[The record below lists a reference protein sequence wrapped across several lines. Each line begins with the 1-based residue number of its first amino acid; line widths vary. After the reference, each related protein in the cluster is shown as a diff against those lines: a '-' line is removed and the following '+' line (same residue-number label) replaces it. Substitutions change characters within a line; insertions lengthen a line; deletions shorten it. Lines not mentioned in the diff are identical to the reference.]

1 MCAKQRDPTRREA
14 DPLCAFPCF
23 CSRGGRQQTKQVVA
37 DDGIPASKPNILT
50 GSSQYNASSFQKERV
65 VGGRAA
71 LAASKPALLAPL
83 SGSSVTLE
91 GYGSCCFKGAV
102 ADKYLKEQ
110 GYGASLLKDLS
121 WPKDEVKAKAVAAAL
136 LSWATDNGAKQYSHW
151 FQPMAS
157 AGVRHGNAGC
167 LQMAMFDFDEDGV
180 PFPSFSHEN
189 LLQGET
195 DGSSYPNGGLRA
207 THTAGGYLSLDPLSP
222 IFIREDTMF
231 IPSCFVSY
239 NGDALDEKTPMH
251 RATEAMSSQG
261 KRLLKL
267 MGYNPEGDLINN
279 IGLEQEIFLT
289 TRSAFYNRPDLQFTG
304 RTVMGKDAARGQE
317 LSDHYMAPISRATG
331 AFETM
336 KQIQAECYKIGIPLK
351 TRHREVAPN
360 QYEFAPMFGNVINQI
375 DQNLMVMQI
384 IEEVASE
391 NGMAALLHEKPFAGI
406 NGSGKHNN
414 WSIGTSTGVNL
425 LNPKQLNKASGNA
438 EIFPVIMAAL
448 VSAID
453 KHGDLMRLSIASPGN
468 DFRLGAMEAPPAVMS
483 TYLGSSLTEYLE
495 QIKNGKMSE
504 YSPEKKS
511 LSFGAA
517 NVPDITVPAE
527 DRNRTSPFP
536 YGGARFEFRAAG
548 STQNVSL
555 INTCLDSMAA
565 EAFKIVAD
573 RIEGGEKPLDIAAD
587 LLKQHEKCI
596 FNGNGYDPNWP
607 DDAVKRG
614 VWRIDS
620 GVDAIDQLDSE
631 KNVAMFSSIG
641 VFSERELQARK
652 SVLLTYYTGVVEM
665 EALTMID
672 MINKHVIPSVKKADV
687 GNPNKL
693 NDGIKQIKSALKKIH
708 GEENE
713 TKQAQMARSLR
724 LETMADVRKV
734 CDDFEAKVPAEHW
747 TLATYDEL
755 LFLDTFPEGEMW

>member
-1 MCAKQRDPTRREA
+1 LTDAVFFFSFSLFK
-14 DPLCAFPCF
+14 
-23 CSRGGRQQTKQVVA
+23 CSFILRINTKQQA
-37 DDGIPASKPNILT
+37 IQQSTFLK
-50 GSSQYNASSFQKERV
+50 SSQFNKSSSSKKV
-65 VGGRAA
+65 VTSRRKATTTTKAMLSSSAG
-71 LAASKPALLAPL
+71 PA
-83 SGSSVTLE
+83 TLE
-91 GYGSCCFKGAV
+91 GYGSCSFKGAV

-110 GYGASLLKDLS
+110 GYDASLLKDLS
-121 WPKDEVKAKAVAAAL
+121 WPKNEAKAKAVAAAL

-167 LQMAMFDFDEDGV
+167 LQMAMFDFDADGV
-180 PFPSFSHEN
+180 PYPSFSHEN

-222 IFIREDTMF
+222 IFIREDTMY

-672 MINKHVIPSVKKADV
+672 MINKHVIPSVKKSDV

-708 GEENE
+708 SEENE
-713 TKQAQMARSLR
+713 TKQAQMARTLR

>member
-1 MCAKQRDPTRREA
+1 MFSFFFSLLKYSFILRINKQQA
-14 DPLCAFPCF
+14 I
-23 CSRGGRQQTKQVVA
+23 QQSTFLK
-37 DDGIPASKPNILT
+37 
-50 GSSQYNASSFQKERV
+50 SSQFNKSSSSKKV
-65 VGGRAA
+65 VTSRRKATTTTKAMLSSSAG
-71 LAASKPALLAPL
+71 PA
-83 SGSSVTLE
+83 TLE
-91 GYGSCCFKGAV
+91 GYGSCSFKGAV

-110 GYGASLLKDLS
+110 GYDASLLKDLS
-121 WPKDEVKAKAVAAAL
+121 WPKNEAKAKAVAAAL

-167 LQMAMFDFDEDGV
+167 LQMAMFDFDADGV
-180 PFPSFSHEN
+180 PYPSFSHEN

-222 IFIREDTMF
+222 IFIREDTMY

-468 DFRLGAMEAPPAVMS
+468 DFRLGAMEAAGGYVHV
-483 TYLGSSLTEYLE
+483 LGL
-495 QIKNGKMSE
+495 
-504 YSPEKKS
+504 
-511 LSFGAA
+511 
-517 NVPDITVPAE
+517 
-527 DRNRTSPFP
+527 
-536 YGGARFEFRAAG
+536 
-548 STQNVSL
+548 
-555 INTCLDSMAA
+555 
-565 EAFKIVAD
+565 
-573 RIEGGEKPLDIAAD
+573 
-587 LLKQHEKCI
+587 
-596 FNGNGYDPNWP
+596 
-607 DDAVKRG
+607 
-614 VWRIDS
+614 
-620 GVDAIDQLDSE
+620 
-631 KNVAMFSSIG
+631 
-641 VFSERELQARK
+641 
-652 SVLLTYYTGVVEM
+652 VL
-665 EALTMID
+665 
-672 MINKHVIPSVKKADV
+672 
-687 GNPNKL
+687 
-693 NDGIKQIKSALKKIH
+693 DGILGTNQ
-708 GEENE
+708 E
-713 TKQAQMARSLR
+713 R
-724 LETMADVRKV
+724 
-734 CDDFEAKVPAEHW
+734 
-747 TLATYDEL
+747 
-755 LFLDTFPEGEMW
+755 